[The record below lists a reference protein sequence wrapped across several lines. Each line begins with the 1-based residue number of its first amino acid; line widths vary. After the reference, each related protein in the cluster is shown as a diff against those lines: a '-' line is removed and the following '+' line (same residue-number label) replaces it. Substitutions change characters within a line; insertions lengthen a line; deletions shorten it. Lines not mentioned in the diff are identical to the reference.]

1 MSAMLWAAYKGKLD
15 VLMKIWVWAEDNLT
29 TEELNRK
36 CLLATDKD
44 V

>member
-1 MSAMLWAAYKGKLD
+1 MLWAAYKGKLD